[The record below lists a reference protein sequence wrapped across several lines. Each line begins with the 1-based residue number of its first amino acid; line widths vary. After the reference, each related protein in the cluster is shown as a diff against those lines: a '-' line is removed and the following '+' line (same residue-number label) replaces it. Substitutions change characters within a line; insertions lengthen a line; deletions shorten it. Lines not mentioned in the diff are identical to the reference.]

1 MIGVGERGSAR
12 GHAVPDP
19 RCIMTTAVQPG
30 LPHDSAIL
38 RSLAKHNR
46 LDVAGGGLY
55 PCAGVY
61 AVVASAGTIRTADAV
76 TLLLA

>member
-1 MIGVGERGSAR
+1 
-12 GHAVPDP
+12 
-19 RCIMTTAVQPG
+19 MTTAVQPG

-61 AVVASAGTIRTADAV
+61 AVIAAGGTVRTTDPLRISA
-76 TLLLA
+76 